1 MHSELDKNKI
11 KNGLYVVSTPIGNLG
26 DITLRAINILK
37 KSDIILCEDTRISKK
52 LLNYLNINSNLISN
66 HKFNERKNV
75 ERILKILGSGKIVS
89 LVSDAGTPS
98 ISDPG
103 QIIINECIKN
113 AIDIFPVPGASAVT
127 AAVSIS
133 GFSDNFYF
141 QGFLSDKLSEVN
153 DQFKFLSDIKSTV
166 VFFISSKKINKIIP
180 LLKKHF
186 FNRQILICKEIS
198 KFYEEFFRCEVKY
211 LNSIDIK
218 LKGEI
223 TVVISNEIN
232 NTKLSKELNESDKII
247 INNLINKLSVKDIVD
262 VIGKKNK
269 TSKSLIYNYCIKIK
283 NEK

>member
-75 ERILKILGSGKIVS
+75 ERILKILSYGKVVS
-89 LVSDAGTPS
+89 LISDAGTPS

-153 DQFKFLSDIKSTV
+153 DQFKFLSEIKSTV

-180 LLKKHF
+180 SLKKHF
-186 FNRQILICKEIS
+186 FNRKILICKEIT
-198 KFYEEFFRCEVKY
+198 KFYEEFFRCEIKD
-211 LNSIDIK
+211 LSSIDIK

-223 TVVISNEIN
+223 TAVISNELN
-232 NTKLSKELNESDKII
+232 KKKLSKELNESDKII

-269 TSKSLIYNYCIKIK
+269 ISKSLIYNYCIKIK